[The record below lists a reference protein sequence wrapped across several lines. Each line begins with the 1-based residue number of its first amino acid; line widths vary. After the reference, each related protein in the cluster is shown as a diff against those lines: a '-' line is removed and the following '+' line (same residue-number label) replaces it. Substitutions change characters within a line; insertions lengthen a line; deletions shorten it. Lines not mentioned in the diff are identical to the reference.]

1 MSEVLGLY
9 FRCRSWSRSNYWS
22 CFALTETVGNTQAQH
37 AVVRRVPMVC
47 ASPMLLVHWY
57 SRRSDFGSDR
67 ILNTASEDRRN
78 AGVVVFKGCATRYV
92 SLGVCI
98 AIPCTTQTSVD
109 VQIVSDWVTQFSG
122 QLNALSF
129 VCAVDVVAFTAY
141 DLTSRNPFQSQ
152 HTG

>member
-1 MSEVLGLY
+1 MLGLY

-22 CFALTETVGNTQAQH
+22 YFALTETVGNTQAQH
-37 AVVRRVPMVC
+37 AVVRTSADGVC
-47 ASPMLLVHWY
+47 VTDVVGPLVFQTG
-57 SRRSDFGSDR
+57 SDFRSDR

-92 SLGVCI
+92 SLGVCT
-98 AIPCTTQTSVD
+98 PYHTTQTSVD

-129 VCAVDVVAFTAY
+129 VCAVDVVAFV
-141 DLTSRNPFQSQ
+141 R
-152 HTG
+152 HTT